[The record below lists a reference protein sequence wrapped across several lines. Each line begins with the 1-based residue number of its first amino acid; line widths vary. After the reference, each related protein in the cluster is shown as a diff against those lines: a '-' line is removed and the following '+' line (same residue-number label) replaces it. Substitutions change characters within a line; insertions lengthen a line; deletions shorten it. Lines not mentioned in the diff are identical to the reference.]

1 MKRFL
6 SLVAM
11 IAAVL
16 LVGCKPQT
24 HYQMK
29 GVILDPTDLTSVEWV
44 KMAAENGINT
54 IGTHMAPG
62 CKAMCAEISEF
73 ILSERGQEF
82 LAECERYGIDV
93 EHQLHAMKELLPR
106 DLFAEDSTMF
116 RMNEEGR
123 RVADVNCCVHS
134 ERALGIIVKNAV
146 EIAKVLRPTN
156 HRYYYW
162 LDDGKPVCQCP
173 QCKDF
178 SPSDQALII
187 ENRIIKGLREIDPEA
202 KLAHLAYHNAVQAP
216 RKVKPV
222 DGIFLEFAPYFRSWD
237 HPLTDLEV
245 ERRGMTHGENLQCL
259 KDNLEV
265 FDPETAI
272 ILEYWLDVS
281 LFSRWKKPAI
291 ELPWRRDV
299 FLSDIDTFAKMGI
312 KNVTSFALFM
322 DSEYFSKY
330 SATPVKEY
338 GEGLNSFVLTSER

>member
-1 MKRFL
+1 MKKILLF
-6 SLVAM
+6 V
-11 IAAVL
+11 AAVVAL
-16 LVGCKPQT
+16 TMVGCKSQN
-24 HYQMK
+24 HYRMR
-29 GVILDPTDLTSVEWV
+29 GVILDPNDLSSVEWV
-44 KMAAENGINT
+44 KFAAENGINT

-62 CKAMCAEISEF
+62 CKAMCREISEF
-73 ILSERGQEF
+73 ILSEKGQAF
-82 LAECERYGIDV
+82 MAECEKYGIDV

-106 DLFAEDSTMF
+106 ELFAEDSTMF
-116 RMNEEGR
+116 RMNEQGC
-123 RVADVNCCVHS
+123 RVADYNCCVHS
-134 ERALGIIVKNAV
+134 ERALEIIAKNAV

-162 LDDGKPVCQCP
+162 LDDSAPVCKCP

-187 ENRIIKGLREIDPEA
+187 ENRIIKALREIDPEA
-202 KLAHLAYHNAVQAP
+202 RLAHLAYHDAVQAP
-216 RKVKPV
+216 RNVKPEE
-222 DGIFLEFAPYFRSWD
+222 GIFLEFAPYFRSWE

-281 LFSRWKKPAI
+281 LFSKWKKPAV
-291 ELPWRRDV
+291 ELPWRKDV

-322 DSEYFSKY
+322 DAEYFSKY
-330 SATPVKEY
+330 SVEPVKEY
-338 GEGLNSFVLTSER
+338 GEGLSGYLLK

>member
-1 MKRFL
+1 MKKILLFT
-6 SLVAM
+6 
-11 IAAVL
+11 AAVAAF
-16 LVGCKPQT
+16 VMMGCKQQP

-29 GVILDPTDLTSVEWV
+29 GVILDPNDISSVEWV

-73 ILSERGQEF
+73 ILSEKGQEF
-82 LAECERYGIDV
+82 LAECEKYGIDV

-106 DLFAEDSTMF
+106 ELYAEDSTMF

-123 RVADVNCCVHS
+123 RVADANCCVHS
-134 ERALGIIVKNAV
+134 ERALETIVKNAV

-156 HRYYYW
+156 HRYYFW

-173 QCKDF
+173 QCKEF
-178 SPSDQALII
+178 SPSEQALII
-187 ENRIIKGLREIDPEA
+187 ENRIVTALRELDPKA
-202 KLAHLAYHNAVQAP
+202 QLAHLAYHNAVQAP

-222 DGIFLEFAPYFRSWD
+222 DGIFLEFAPYFRSWE
-237 HPLTDLEV
+237 HPLTDLDI

-272 ILEYWLDVS
+272 VLEYWLDVS
-281 LFSRWKKPAI
+281 LFSRWKKPAV
-291 ELPWRRDV
+291 ELPWHREV
-299 FLSDIDTFAKMGI
+299 FLSDIDTFAKMGV

-322 DSEYFSKY
+322 DSEYFGKY
-330 SATPVKEY
+330 SVAPVVEY
-338 GEGLNSFVLTSER
+338 GEGLNNYTLAGKN

>member
-6 SLVAM
+6 FAAVAT
-11 IAAVL
+11 AAVL
-16 LVGCKPQT
+16 MMGCKPQS

-73 ILSERGQEF
+73 ILSEKGQAF
-82 LAECERYGIDV
+82 LAECEKYGIDV

-106 DLFAEDSTMF
+106 ELFAEDSTMF

-134 ERALGIIVKNAV
+134 ERALEIIVKNAV

-162 LDDGKPVCQCP
+162 LDDGQPVCQCP
-173 QCKDF
+173 ECKDF

-187 ENRIIKGLREIDPEA
+187 ENRIIKGLRELDPEA
-202 KLAHLAYHNAVQAP
+202 QLAHLAYHNAVQAP

-222 DGIFLEFAPYFRSWD
+222 DGIFLEFAPYFRSWE

-281 LFSRWKKPAI
+281 LFSRWKKPAV

-299 FLSDIDTFAKMGI
+299 FLSDIDTFAKMGV

-322 DSEYFSKY
+322 DSDYFSKY
-330 SATPVKEY
+330 STTPVKEY
-338 GEGLNSFVLTSER
+338 GEGLNSYILTNE